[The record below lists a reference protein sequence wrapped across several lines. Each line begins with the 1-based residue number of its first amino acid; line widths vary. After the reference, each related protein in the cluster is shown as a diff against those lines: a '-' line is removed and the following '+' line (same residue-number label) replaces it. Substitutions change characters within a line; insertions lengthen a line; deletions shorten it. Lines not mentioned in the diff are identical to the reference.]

1 MSTPL
6 STTVRKILPQVINL
20 SNKVLIKDEVEMLKF
35 GLSFTLT
42 AKHKISELENYIYN
56 IIRKIT
62 KSNKLLKMH
71 LHLLQ
76 NLMKTKN

>member
-1 MSTPL
+1 MSTPF
-6 STTVRKILPQVINL
+6 STTVQKILPKVTNL
-20 SNKVLIKDEVEMLKF
+20 SNKFLIKDEVEMLKF

-42 AKHKISELENYIYN
+42 AKHKISELEDYIYN

-71 LHLLQ
+71 LHLLH
-76 NLMKTKN
+76 NLMETKN

>member
-42 AKHKISELENYIYN
+42 AKHKISELEDYIYN

-71 LHLLQ
+71 LHLLH
-76 NLMKTKN
+76 NLMETKN

>member
-6 STTVRKILPQVINL
+6 STIVRKILPQVINL

-42 AKHKISELENYIYN
+42 AKHKTSELENYIYD

>member
-71 LHLLQ
+71 LHLLH
-76 NLMKTKN
+76 NLMETKN

>member
-1 MSTPL
+1 MSTPF
-6 STTVRKILPQVINL
+6 STTVRKILPKVTNL
-20 SNKVLIKDEVEMLKF
+20 SNKFLIKDEVEMLKF

-42 AKHKISELENYIYN
+42 AKHKIYELENYIYN

-71 LHLLQ
+71 LYLLQ